1 MTTTHLLDLVR
12 TVVRSARPTARI
24 ARVGGSVVLLATL
37 AACPK
42 GDVGAPCNH
51 GKTQPPESKLVTFP
65 ALTCNELLCVY
76 ADSDEAPKIECTDAV
91 MCNSADPGV
100 DRFECVISE
109 GMTSGRCQLKIE
121 YVLERSMCSKTCGSD
136 DDCKD
141 GGITKQV
148 LAKQTNCQGAFK
160 CVQIQKLGEFCC
172 QKLCVCEDDLSQGT
186 VDQLATECAAL
197 PTDPQT
203 GKPICEDMM
212 NPTPDT
218 SG

>member
-121 YVLERSMCSKTCGSD
+121 YVLERSMCSKKCSSD
-136 DDCKD
+136 ADCKD
-141 GGITKQV
+141 GGPTKKVVVENTKCQSGFTC
-148 LAKQTNCQGAFK
+148 ARIQT
-160 CVQIQKLGEFCC
+160 LGEFCC
-172 QKLCVCEDDLSQGT
+172 DKLCVCRDDLDEAT
-186 VDQLATECAAL
+186 VMDIQNACAAG
-197 PTDPQT
+197 TQQGCCT
-203 GKPICEDMM
+203 GANVDVPGESCGR
-212 NPTPDT
+212 P
-218 SG
+218 